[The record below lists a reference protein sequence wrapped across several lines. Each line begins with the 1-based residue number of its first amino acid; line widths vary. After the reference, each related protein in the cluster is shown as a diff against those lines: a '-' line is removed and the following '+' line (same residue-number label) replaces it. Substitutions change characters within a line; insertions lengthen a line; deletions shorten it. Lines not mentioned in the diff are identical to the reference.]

1 MNKKCRL
8 YYCYRTLSVTEGTD
22 DGDSGYQQCRRYS
35 VTLNNSPKTL
45 SQASTEPR
53 EEAQSSDPQ
62 FCCHS
67 NARQCNHYHIT
78 NTWPINI
85 SIYGGGDNSTEQ
97 ARQIL
102 QSLGENIRFSTGPE
116 PSPHQD
122 TSESIEVLDEVIE
135 MPKNDR
141 DDIKHRGSVRYAC
154 SMHYLTYTKIRQTV
168 Y

>member
-8 YYCYRTLSVTEGTD
+8 YDCYRTLSVTEGTD

-116 PSPHQD
+116 ASTHQD

-135 MPKNDR
+135 MPKNDC
-141 DDIKHRGSVRYAC
+141 DDFKHRGSVRYGR
-154 SMHYLTYTKIRQTV
+154 TYTSNCILTLV
-168 Y
+168 YRS